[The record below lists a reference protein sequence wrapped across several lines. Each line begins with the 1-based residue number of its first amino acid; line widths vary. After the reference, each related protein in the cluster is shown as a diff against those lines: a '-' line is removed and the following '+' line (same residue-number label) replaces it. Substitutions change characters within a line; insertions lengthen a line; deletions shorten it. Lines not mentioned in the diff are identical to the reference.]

1 MEIALEVV
9 RMVLEYFGWDGHEI
23 EVSLLENLSSV
34 CVTTSTWSVLFKLYT
49 INLSSNNYS
58 FLISGVI

>member
-49 INLSSNNYS
+49 L
-58 FLISGVI
+58 L